1 MASGEIRIFAVQ
13 GLPEILPGAAL
24 GTLIAQAL
32 TNAGT
37 PFGSGDILV
46 VTHKVVAKA
55 EDALVDLAAVTPSAL
70 AADFAGRWH
79 KDPRHIEVVLRQ
91 SARIVRM
98 DRGVIIAETR
108 HGFVCANAGVDASNM
123 TGGDRVCVLPDDPD
137 RSAAHIADQV
147 EESCGIRVPVIV
159 CDTFGRPWREG
170 LTNVAIGV
178 AGMAPLHDYVG
189 RRDSQGRELK
199 VTALAVADEIAG
211 AAELVMGKLDRAPAA
226 VVRGFP
232 YEEGDGNARQLLRK
246 ADSDM
251 FR

>member
-1 MASGEIRIFAVQ
+1 MTPGDLHIRAVH
-13 GLPEILPGAAL
+13 GLPEIRPGAAL
-24 GTLIAQAL
+24 GRLIARAL
-32 TNAGT
+32 ADAGR
-37 PFGSGDILV
+37 PLELGDIVV

-55 EDALVDLAAVTPSAL
+55 ENALVDLATITPSAL
-70 AADFAGRWH
+70 AVEFALRWN

-98 DRGVIIAETR
+98 DRGVIISETR

-123 TGGDRVCVLPDDPD
+123 IGGDVVCLLPDDPD
-137 RSAAHIADQV
+137 RSAAEIADQI
-147 EESCGIRVPVIV
+147 EETGGLRVPVIV

-178 AGMAPLHDYVG
+178 AGLLPLHDYVG
-189 RRDSQGRELK
+189 KRDSQGRELK

-226 VVRGFP
+226 VIRGFP
-232 YEEGDGNARQLLRK
+232 YQQGKGSAGQLLRK
-246 ADSDM
+246 AEMDM